1 MNNEKAVYWTR
12 LEHEQW
18 QLYIAA
24 TTEGLCYVGPHD
36 REFDELET
44 WVQKC
49 LPNALLIENRSK
61 LHPYAD
67 EIIHYLTGDLT
78 TFTCLLDL
86 HGTPFQ
92 LSVWQALQQI
102 TYGETVSYTDIAV
115 KIEKPSAVRAVGT
128 AIGKNPILII
138 VPCHRVL
145 AKSGA
150 LAGFRGGLDMKQQ
163 LLRLEQ

>member
-1 MNNEKAVYWTR
+1 MIYWAKF
-12 LEHEQW
+12 EYEQW

-24 TTEGLCYVGPHD
+24 TTNGLCYVGPHN
-36 REFDELET
+36 REFDELEA
-44 WVQKC
+44 WVHKR
-49 LPNALLIENRSK
+49 LSNHLLIEDTLK
-61 LHPYAD
+61 LQPYAD

-78 TFTCLLDL
+78 TFTRPLDL

-92 LSVWQALQQI
+92 LSVWQALLQI
-102 TYGETVSYTDIAV
+102 EYGETVSYTDIAV
-115 KIEKPSAVRAVGT
+115 KIGKPSAVRAVGT
-128 AIGKNPILII
+128 AIGANPILLI
-138 VPCHRVL
+138 VPCHRVI